1 MLWQDLVIPFVNVLF
16 IIALIPQIYHGF
28 KVKKRLMTLQTCIIT
43 FSGLYILAV
52 TFLTLKLYFST
63 IGTLASATL
72 WYILLLQ
79 TVGYKEE

>member
-1 MLWQDLVIPFVNVLF
+1 MVWQDLVIPFVNVLF

-28 KVKKRLMTLQTCIIT
+28 KMKKALITLQTSLIT

-63 IGTLASATL
+63 IGTLVSATL
-72 WYILLLQ
+72 WYVLLLQ
-79 TVGYKEE
+79 TIVYK